1 MITKIEKA
9 NVELDTYTILMKINT
24 KDDLEEVI
32 GIIRDEFNK
41 NLGDVNLTME
51 VRNLI
56 CLIGGK

>member
-1 MITKIEKA
+1 MKKA

>member
-1 MITKIEKA
+1 
-9 NVELDTYTILMKINT
+9 MKINT